1 MAKTPKRRDGR
12 KEKKVTI
19 NGVRYSVYGR
29 TEQELMEN
37 ILRKR
42 EELEEAAFK
51 PGKEL
56 TLDEYVI
63 RFIDNRRDTVKST
76 TVRSYKMKLKKLCEC
91 KVGPG
96 APKLG
101 KLKLAAIEADHIRAV
116 QRKLKKDGL
125 NSNSINGMVVILK
138 TVFKEAMYDR
148 LLKYN
153 PVDGVRPLRKDSE
166 RATDT
171 IHRAL
176 TETETKRFFEVA
188 RKESRYYELYRFL
201 INTGCRVGEAGA
213 LKYDDV
219 KDGFIVINKTIT
231 RNGDGENVIGDTTK
245 TKAGER
251 RIPMT
256 PVAKEALDNQKR
268 YNFESQGAEA
278 FKKERVFFWNARGGY
293 IDAAHV
299 GQDVKRMCRLC
310 GVEKFTP
317 HAFRDTFATRCIE
330 SGMTMKTLQEIL
342 GHSDIS
348 MTMNL
353 YAHCMEETKVKE
365 MANVNIAL

>member
-1 MAKTPKRRDGR
+1 MAKTPKRGDGR

-63 RFIDNRRDTVKST
+63 RFIDNRRDT
-76 TVRSYKMKLKKLCEC
+76 
-91 KVGPG
+91 
-96 APKLG
+96 
-101 KLKLAAIEADHIRAV
+101 
-116 QRKLKKDGL
+116 
-125 NSNSINGMVVILK
+125 
-138 TVFKEAMYDR
+138 
-148 LLKYN
+148 
-153 PVDGVRPLRKDSE
+153 
-166 RATDT
+166 
-171 IHRAL
+171 
-176 TETETKRFFEVA
+176 
-188 RKESRYYELYRFL
+188 
-201 INTGCRVGEAGA
+201 
-213 LKYDDV
+213 
-219 KDGFIVINKTIT
+219 
-231 RNGDGENVIGDTTK
+231 
-245 TKAGER
+245 
-251 RIPMT
+251 
-256 PVAKEALDNQKR
+256 
-268 YNFESQGAEA
+268 
-278 FKKERVFFWNARGGY
+278 FWNARGGY

-310 GVEKFTP
+310 GVKKFTP